1 MSRSTLR
8 NLLVGAVAGFLI
20 GGVTAV
26 VTPAG
31 AALATD
37 WAKIFKQEIKPRADQ
52 RYVTKTNAA
61 KSFAPRPKV
70 IRGTFMVTDDAAVGD
85 AILMSPISFGYA
97 LDPAPKVSVV
107 RYGGTL
113 PVGCSGDWAN
123 PNAARGYLCIFEG
136 RADNATTLG
145 ALQPDGRSTGAGS
158 AGALVRVQAAE
169 DGAVVVVG
177 SWAVRPATISGE

>member
-8 NLLVGAVAGFLI
+8 TLLVGAVAGFLI

-52 RYVTKTNAA
+52 RYVTKATAEKA
-61 KSFAPRPKV
+61 YAPRMRV
-70 IRGTFMVTDDAAVGD
+70 IRGTFIVSDDAALQGD
-85 AILMSPISFGYA
+85 VLMSPISFGYA

-107 RYGGTL
+107 RSGGTL

-145 ALQPDGRSTGAGS
+145 ALQPDGRNAGAGT
-158 AGALVRVQAAE
+158 AGALVKVQAAE
-169 DGAVVVVG
+169 DGAVMVVG